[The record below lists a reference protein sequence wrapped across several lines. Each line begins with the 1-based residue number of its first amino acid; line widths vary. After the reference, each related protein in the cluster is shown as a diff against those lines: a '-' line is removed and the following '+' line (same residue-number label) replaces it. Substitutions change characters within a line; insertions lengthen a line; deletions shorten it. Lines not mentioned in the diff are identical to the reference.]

1 LTDGERNLIA
11 TPEFLRRRYEEALA
25 FAPDRDIKEASP
37 MQALHRVR
45 TYLRDALNP
54 NHTLRS
60 IQEDQKRFVEVF
72 GMQEQESRELL
83 QKLGFAYVVRLEM
96 WHRGK
101 SKHLIVANR
110 IAAGNF
116 PIPRSWTRTIDRLRT
131 EARFA
136 SFWRTYTLSFSRGC
150 TS

>member
-1 LTDGERNLIA
+1 LIA

-25 FAPDRDIKEASP
+25 FAPDRDIKEATP

-83 QKLGFAYVVRLEM
+83 QKLGFTYLVRLEM
-96 WHRGK
+96 WYRGQ
-101 SKHLIVANR
+101 SKHLIVGHR

-116 PIPRSWTRTIDRLRT
+116 QILRSWTKTTVRLQT

-136 SFWRTYTLSFSRGC
+136 SFWRTYTLSYSLGC